1 MNKLDAEA
9 YQARHGRRPYWL
21 SLLIALD
28 QLANAL
34 LWGYVDETLSS
45 RAYRSAQLRI
55 PAKRRWR
62 LAERLINRL
71 FWRDRLGELRH
82 CQLAYLGELA
92 REHSPSPPR
101 TPPPPETPPRAGFV
115 VFGLPVS
122 GE

>member
-9 YQARHGRRPYWL
+9 YVARYGRRPYWL
-21 SLLIALD
+21 ALLIALD

-45 RAYRSAQLRI
+45 RAYRSAQLRT

-62 LAERLINRL
+62 LAERLINAL

-92 REHSPSPPR
+92 REHSPPSPV
-101 TPPPPETPPRAGFV
+101 TPPTQTPPRAGFV
-115 VFGLPVS
+115 VS
-122 GE
+122 GG

>member
-9 YQARHGRRPYWL
+9 YHARHGRRPYWL

-45 RAYRSAQLRI
+45 RAYRSAQLRT

-62 LAERLINRL
+62 LAERLINAL
-71 FWRDRLGELRH
+71 FWRDRVGELRH

-92 REHSPSPPR
+92 REHL
-101 TPPPPETPPRAGFV
+101 PED
-115 VFGLPVS
+115 L
-122 GE
+122 

>member
-1 MNKLDAEA
+1 MNKLDVEA
-9 YQARHGRRPYWL
+9 YHARYGRRPYWL

-45 RAYRSAQLRI
+45 RAYRSAQLRT

-62 LAERLINRL
+62 AAERLIDAL

-92 REHSPSPPR
+92 REHSPPAPP
-101 TPPPPETPPRAGFV
+101 TTPETPPRAGFV
-115 VFGLPVS
+115 VS
-122 GE
+122 GG

>member
-9 YQARHGRRPYWL
+9 YVARYARRPYWL

-28 QLANAL
+28 QLVNAL

-45 RAYRSAQLRI
+45 RAYRSAQLRT

-62 LAERLINRL
+62 LAEQLINTL
-71 FWRDRLGELRH
+71 FWRDRVGELRH

-92 REHSPSPPR
+92 REH
-101 TPPPPETPPRAGFV
+101 
-115 VFGLPVS
+115 LPKDL
-122 GE
+122 

>member
-9 YQARHGRRPYWL
+9 YHARHGRRPYWL

-45 RAYRSAQLRI
+45 RAYRSAQLRT

-62 LAERLINRL
+62 LINAL
-71 FWRDRLGELRH
+71 FWRDRVGELRH

-92 REHSPSPPR
+92 REHL
-101 TPPPPETPPRAGFV
+101 PED
-115 VFGLPVS
+115 L
-122 GE
+122 

>member
-1 MNKLDAEA
+1 MANKLDVLA
-9 YQARHGRRPYWL
+9 YQAKTGRRPYWL

-45 RAYRSAQLRI
+45 RAYRSAQLRA

-62 LAERLINRL
+62 LAEWAINAL
-71 FWRDRLGELRH
+71 FAWDRLGTLRH

-92 REHSPSPPR
+92 REHSPPAALAPVDLQ
-101 TPPPPETPPRAGFV
+101 TPPSAGSF
-115 VFGLPVS
+115 VS
-122 GE
+122 GGG

>member
-45 RAYRSAQLRI
+45 RAYRSAQLRT

-62 LAERLINRL
+62 LAERLINGL
-71 FWRDRLGELRH
+71 FWRDRAGALRH

-92 REHSPSPPR
+92 REHSPPPPR
-101 TPPPPETPPRAGFV
+101 TSPTPETPPRAGFV
-115 VFGLPVS
+115 VS
-122 GE
+122 GD